1 MEEFHDFYR
10 QLAQD
15 SDHHYRWLVEN
26 YSQRQGEEPSS
37 VTEQFLKPVTL
48 EDIEEVFNKLSQ
60 DVNEAP
66 QAAQTTQ
73 AAQAATEATQA
84 TQAATEATQATQAA
98 TEATQAATEATQAAT
113 EATQAPQTAQAEAEV
128 PKGKQ
133 GFT

>member
-15 SDHHYRWLVEN
+15 SDHHYRRLVEN
-26 YSQRQGEEPSS
+26 YSQRQGEEPLA
-37 VTEQFLKPVTL
+37 EQFLKPVTL
-48 EDIEEVFNKLSQ
+48 EDIEEVFGKLSQ

-84 TQAATEATQATQAA
+84 AQAATEATQTTQAAQAATEATQALQAA
-98 TEATQAATEATQAAT
+98 QAAQTPQA
-113 EATQAPQTAQAEAEV
+113 AQAEAEV
-128 PKGKQ
+128 PKGKP
-133 GFT
+133 F

>member
-1 MEEFHDFYR
+1 MISTDNLLKIVIITTVGLLR
-10 QLAQD
+10 ITARD
-15 SDHHYRWLVEN
+15 KGR
-26 YSQRQGEEPSS
+26 EPSS

-73 AAQAATEATQA
+73 AAQAAT
-84 TQAATEATQATQAA
+84 QAATEATQATQAA
-98 TEATQAATEATQAAT
+98 TEATQAATKATQAAT
-113 EATQAPQTAQAEAEV
+113 EATQAPQTAQAEV

>member
-26 YSQRQGEEPSS
+26 YSQRQGEEPSF
-37 VTEQFLKPVTL
+37 VAEQFLKPVTL
-48 EDIEEVFNKLSQ
+48 EDIEEVFGKLSQ

-73 AAQAATEATQA
+73 AA
-84 TQAATEATQATQAA
+84 
-98 TEATQAATEATQAAT
+98 TEATQAATEATQTTQAAQAAT
-113 EATQAPQTAQAEAEV
+113 EATQAPQAAQTPQVTQAAQAEAEV
-128 PKGKQ
+128 PKGKP
-133 GFT
+133 F

>member
-1 MEEFHDFYR
+1 MEEFHDFYK

-26 YSQRQGEEPSS
+26 YSQRQGGEPSS

-66 QAAQTTQ
+66 QAATQTTQ
-73 AAQAATEATQA
+73 AATQATQAEDVNEALHAATEATQA
-84 TQAATEATQATQAA
+84 TQATQANCSSCY
-98 TEATQAATEATQAAT
+98 
-113 EATQAPQTAQAEAEV
+113 
-128 PKGKQ
+128 
-133 GFT
+133 